1 MVFNSDKHTP
11 VNRTYNLQSG
21 INMLH
26 ENEHLVGDI
35 NRFQAYLCTFEC
47 TIHNQAEW
55 GVIAEAGMFENLL

>member
-1 MVFNSDKHTP
+1 
-11 VNRTYNLQSG
+11 
-21 INMLH
+21 MLC

-55 GVIAEAGMFENLL
+55 GVVAEAGMFENLL